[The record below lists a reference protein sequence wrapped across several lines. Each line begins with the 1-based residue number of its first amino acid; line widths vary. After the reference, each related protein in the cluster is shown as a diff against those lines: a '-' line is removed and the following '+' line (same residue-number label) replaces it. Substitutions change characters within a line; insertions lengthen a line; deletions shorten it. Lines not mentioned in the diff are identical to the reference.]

1 MPNVSTYFLTTLHV
15 VQLEYDSIWERNAAR
30 GQEKTLGASDIK
42 FVEVVD
48 DVRHLK
54 PRLPVL
60 VHLVKEIVPISTI
73 LVTVQRF
80 LLQRV
85 LISLRNF

>member
-1 MPNVSTYFLTTLHV
+1 MKTFANSALNVIIGNNENIFGV
-15 VQLEYDSIWERNAAR
+15 VG